1 LWKEQYALF
10 NHKIIVL
17 DDDPTGVQT
26 VHGVPVYTDWKENT
40 IRAIFN
46 SEENMVFILTN
57 SRAFSKQET
66 ESEHKKIGERIAK
79 LATETNQPFMLISR
93 GDSTLR
99 GHYPLETE
107 VLKTA
112 IESNM
117 NMTFDGEIIIPFF
130 LQGGRI
136 TINDTHYVK
145 YGADYTPAGET
156 EFANDSVFSFKN
168 SNLKTYVEEKTQGR
182 YLADSVLSVSVE
194 ELRNFDIEG
203 IVTTLNQLTQF
214 NKLIV
219 NAVTEEDLKVFSI
232 ALLKVIQDQRKN
244 FLYRTAAS
252 FTKIIGN
259 IRNNG
264 YLTKDTLLK
273 EQNENGGLIIVGSHV
288 QKTTEQLYKLMG
300 LTDVTFIEFDVAY
313 VYANKNIETEINRIQ
328 QKVNEHI
335 ANGQSVCIY
344 TSRKKINIIDD
355 TEKDLAL
362 ANDIS
367 QALTEFVANCSSKP
381 KYVIAKGGITSSD
394 IGTISL
400 AVKKAW
406 VMGQVAPGVPVW
418 ETGNDSRFPNIP
430 YIIFPG
436 NVGTDETLKDV
447 VEMLEENK

>member
-1 LWKEQYALF
+1 
-10 NHKIIVL
+10 
-17 DDDPTGVQT
+17 
-26 VHGVPVYTDWKENT
+26 
-40 IRAIFN
+40 
-46 SEENMVFILTN
+46 
-57 SRAFSKQET
+57 AFSKQET

-264 YLTKDTLLK
+264 YLTKDTLL
-273 EQNENGGLIIVGSHV
+273 
-288 QKTTEQLYKLMG
+288 
-300 LTDVTFIEFDVAY
+300 
-313 VYANKNIETEINRIQ
+313 
-328 QKVNEHI
+328 
-335 ANGQSVCIY
+335 
-344 TSRKKINIIDD
+344 
-355 TEKDLAL
+355 
-362 ANDIS
+362 
-367 QALTEFVANCSSKP
+367 
-381 KYVIAKGGITSSD
+381 
-394 IGTISL
+394 
-400 AVKKAW
+400 
-406 VMGQVAPGVPVW
+406 
-418 ETGNDSRFPNIP
+418 
-430 YIIFPG
+430 
-436 NVGTDETLKDV
+436 
-447 VEMLEENK
+447 